1 MPARASSLATRLI
14 ATLGGLLFGYG
25 MLRRGRAIAAS
36 VKAGAMSNRT
46 LRAAVTGALIFGLA
60 GVSLAQDEPVRRA
73 PAPPSQAFDGL
84 FARVAASGEFTDFK
98 SFADALPREA
108 PEKILAAYRE
118 RNPKTKSA
126 LAKFVA
132 RYFVFQ
138 HPTATPAPQQGLPIE
153 DHIAA
158 LWPILTRSTPTVPA
172 YSSALPLP
180 APYVVPGGRF
190 TEIYYWDSYFT
201 MLGLGTREQTV
212 RDGMIADFAYMIRTY
227 GHVPNGS
234 RTYYLS
240 RSQPPF
246 FFEMVGLTGGD
257 DEAGAFAHFLPEL
270 KAEYAYWMKGES
282 DVARTRAVR
291 NVVAMPDGS
300 VLNRYWDERDTP
312 RDEMFPN
319 DVAVAKTS
327 EEPKA
332 VLYRNIRAAAES
344 GWDFSSRWFADG
356 KTLATIDTTD
366 IIPVDLN
373 SLLYGLERAIASG
386 CQKAQDQVC
395 ATEFTGRAERR
406 RAAMNRYLWDAA
418 SGAFYDYDWVTATRR
433 NVLSAAT
440 LYPLFVGEADDAQA
454 HAVAETVRAKL
465 LRPGGLATTEN
476 HTGQQWDEPNG
487 WAPLQWIAVEGLL
500 RYGQTTPA
508 DDIASRWLATVQH
521 AYDASGRLVEKYDI
535 DDPNGKGGG
544 GGEYKLQDGFG
555 WTNGTAVA
563 LLHLCPPDGQ
573 ARHCRSGHQ

>member
-1 MPARASSLATRLI
+1 LSIRFSFFVARLALI
-14 ATLGGLLFGYG
+14 AALG
-25 MLRRGRAIAAS
+25 
-36 VKAGAMSNRT
+36 
-46 LRAAVTGALIFGLA
+46 TGA
-60 GVSLAQDEPVRRA
+60 SLAQDGPRCGVPR
-73 PAPPSQAFDGL
+73 PAPPSLTLDGL
-84 FARVAASGEFTDFK
+84 FARVAASGEFADFK
-98 SFADALPREA
+98 SFADAVPREA
-108 PEKILAAYRE
+108 PEKILAAYRAH
-118 RNPKTKSA
+118 RPKTKAA

-132 RYFVFQ
+132 RYFVLQ
-138 HPTATPAPQQGLPIE
+138 QPAATPAPQQGLPIE

-180 APYVVPGGRF
+180 EPYVVPGGRF

-201 MLGLGTREQTV
+201 MLGLGAREQTV
-212 RDGMIADFAYMIRTY
+212 RDGMVADFAAMIRTY

-246 FFEMVGLTGGD
+246 FFKMAGLTGGA
-257 DEAGAFAHFLPEL
+257 DEASGFAHFLPEL
-270 KAEYAYWMKGES
+270 KAEYVYWMKGEG
-282 DVARTRAVR
+282 DVARVRAVR

-319 DVAVAKTS
+319 DVAVARTS
-327 EEPKA
+327 KEPKD

-356 KTLATIDTTD
+356 KTLATIETTN

-386 CQKAQDQVC
+386 CQKTQDQACVS
-395 ATEFTGRAERR
+395 EFTGRAERR

-418 SGAFYDYDWVTATRR
+418 SGAFYDYDWTAGTRR
-433 NVLSAAT
+433 DVLSAAT

-454 HAVAETVRAKL
+454 RAVADIVRAKL

-476 HTGQQWDEPNG
+476 PTGQQWDEPNG
-487 WAPLQWIAVEGLL
+487 WAPLQWIAVEGLE
-500 RYGQTTPA
+500 RYGLSDPA
-508 DDIASRWLATVQH
+508 DAIASRWLATVLQ
-521 AYDASGRLVEKYDI
+521 AYNASGRLVEKYDV
-535 DDPNGKGGG
+535 DDPNRKGG
-544 GGEYKLQDGFG
+544 GGEYALQDGFG
-555 WTNGTAVA
+555 WTNGVTMA
-563 LLHLCPPDGQ
+563 LLHLCPLAQ
-573 ARHCRSGHQ
+573 AEQTRHCAR